1 MFMEVL
7 EINMEYPSLS
17 TPPSGSIRFNTDSTR
32 LEIYNGEAWWEM
44 DSTSPEAQTGGS
56 RGIMLGG
63 YEQPEGGVVNT
74 IQYINIAT
82 TGDAQDFG
90 DLQAIGYGNAAFGN
104 RTRGIYLDNSPHNQY
119 ITISTTGNS
128 ISLGESA
135 TSFDNNGAANEI
147 RGIYSYSDGT
157 NTMEY
162 FTIASSAKG
171 VDFGDM
177 ATTGITKAACCG
189 ASPTRHISG
198 GGYTSPNAAAG
209 FNRIEY
215 VTFQTTGN
223 ATDFGDLNV
232 ARGGWRST
240 GGNAV
245 RGIYGGGYL
254 GGTPGGNSNVIEYTT
269 VATLGN
275 ATDFGDT
282 STVTENPAIMTSSTR
297 AVIAGGN
304 SGNPSPNN
312 VLPWIEYVQIM
323 TTGNSVDFGDYI
335 NGDKMGNMGA
345 ISNGHGG
352 LG

>member
-1 MFMEVL
+1 MTQQSPL
-7 EINMEYPSLS
+7 QS
-17 TPPSGSIRFNTDSTR
+17 TPVGAFRFNTDTSKIEYYDGNQWVNVTS
-32 LEIYNGEAWWEM
+32 
-44 DSTSPEAQTGGS
+44 DSPEAQTGGT
-56 RGIMLGG
+56 RGVMLGG

-82 TGDAQDFG
+82 TGNAQDFG
-90 DLQAIGYGNAAFGN
+90 DLQAIGYGNASFGN

-119 ITISTTGNS
+119 ITISSTGNS

-147 RGIYSYSDGT
+147 RGIYSYSNGT

-177 ATTGITKAACCG
+177 ATTGITKAGCCG

-223 ATDFGDLNV
+223 ATDFGDINV
-232 ARGGWRST
+232 PRGGWRST

-245 RGIYGGGYL
+245 RGIYAGGYM
-254 GGTPGGNSNVIEYTT
+254 GSTPGANSNVIEFTT

-275 ATDFGDT
+275 ATDFGDL
-282 STVTENPAIMTSSTR
+282 SVVSENPAIMTSATR
-297 AVIAGGN
+297 AVLAGGN

-312 VLPWIEYVQIM
+312 VLANIDYVQIM
-323 TTGNSVDFGDYI
+323 TTGNSIDFGDFT
-335 NGDKMGNMGA
+335 NGDKVGNAGA